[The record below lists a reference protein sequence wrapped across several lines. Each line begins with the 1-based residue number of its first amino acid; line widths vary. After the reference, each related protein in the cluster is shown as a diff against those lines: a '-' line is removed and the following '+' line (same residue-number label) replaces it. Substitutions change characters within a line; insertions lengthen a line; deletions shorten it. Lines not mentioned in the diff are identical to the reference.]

1 MMHVK
6 KTGIILT
13 IVVLLV
19 LSGCSNKEDIKN
31 TLMSNLSN
39 YAMYYASHG
48 EDSGS
53 HFFNYSSIN
62 YEQADFPDHYDLRE
76 KGIVTSVKDQG
87 EYGTCWAFASL
98 AASETNILNELGLT
112 VQEYKEKYGKEI
124 DFSETYH
131 AHFTFNPIQNDDGL
145 DGIVV
150 GEPIDEYDYYYIGGN
165 DLNSMSSLSNL
176 FGPNN
181 ESDYPYNNDP
191 VFQNEERYKNEFMLQ
206 NLDFL
211 VNPHGTNDDGAY
223 KYVEEGTDSIK
234 KALLDGNAVVIS
246 YFASVEE
253 TSLTYEE
260 AYSLVDDVDC
270 DEKTK
275 ELYAKLRSNTA
286 DWNSITKDKALEL
299 VEFRL
304 DINGL
309 EKDLYDLKDRD
320 KDFILS
326 VLVSPYF
333 GYEQDEVF
341 GYVESG
347 QGQPAMNG
355 ETSAQ
360 YTFYPADSNHEVLIV
375 GYDDNYSKDN
385 FIEKHKPPHDG
396 AWIIKNSWGNDT
408 YDNGY
413 FYLSYY
419 DQSIESPVV
428 YNYYLNDEE
437 PSGDIDVYSYDLM
450 CVGGLSSS
458 SFDSKLSLSN
468 VYSINNNGTI
478 FSIGL
483 NTANYNTDV
492 SIEVYKL
499 DSIGD
504 KPDKGKKLYST
515 VETYTYAGYHTHS
528 INNSI
533 DVNQGDIIAVVTT
546 QKANNKYILV
556 NGYSLSKN
564 GYEAIKSGEIEFV
577 RGTYPTRYACSI
589 INQNESYIKYG
600 NTWYDYRDEID
611 DVVSNSKEC
620 GYLTYDNPSIK
631 LFVEVN

>member
-1 MMHVK
+1 MADIK
-6 KTGIILT
+6 KTSLIL
-13 IVVLLV
+13 IAAILLV
-19 LSGCSNKEDIKN
+19 LPGCSTEDNLKD
-31 TLMSNLSN
+31 TLTNNLAR
-39 YAMYYASHG
+39 YATYYASHG

-53 HFFNYSSIN
+53 HFFDYLPSNT
-62 YEQADFPDHYDLRE
+62 EQIVFPDSFDLRD

-87 EYGTCWAFASL
+87 EFGTCWAFASL
-98 AASETNILNELGLT
+98 AGSETNILNELGLT
-112 VQEYKEKYGKEI
+112 TKEYKEKFGKEL
-124 DFSETYH
+124 DFSELYH
-131 AHFTFNPIQNDDGL
+131 AYYTFDPIQNDNNI
-145 DGIVV
+145 DGIIV

-181 ESDYPYNNDP
+181 ESDYPYDSYP
-191 VFQNEERYKNEFMLQ
+191 VFPNEKRYTNEFMLQ
-206 NLDFL
+206 NVDFL
-211 VNPHGTNDDGAY
+211 VNPHGTSDDGTY
-223 KYVEEGTDSIK
+223 KYVEEGTNSIK

-270 DEKTK
+270 DEETK

-286 DWNSITKDKALEL
+286 DWNTITKEKALEL

-309 EKDLYDLKDRD
+309 EKDLYDLKDYD
-320 KDFILS
+320 KDFILG

-341 GYVESG
+341 DYVKSG

-355 ETSAQ
+355 ETGAQ

-385 FIEKHKPPHDG
+385 FVEKHKPPFDG
-396 AWIIKNSWGNDT
+396 AWIIKNSWGEGVYND
-408 YDNGY
+408 GY

-437 PSGDIDVYSYDLM
+437 PAGNIDVYAYDLM
-450 CVGGLSSS
+450 CVGGLSSTP
-458 SFDSKLSLSN
+458 FNSKVSLSN
-468 VYSINNNGTI
+468 VYHIKNDGSI
-478 FSIGL
+478 FSVGV

-492 SIEVYKL
+492 TISIYKL
-499 DSIGD
+499 NSLDD
-504 KPDKGKKLYST
+504 KPDKGKKIYSA

-528 INNSI
+528 VNKNIN
-533 DVNQGDIIAVVTT
+533 VNKGDIIAIVTT

-556 NGYSLSKN
+556 NGFSLSKE
-564 GYEAIKSGEIEFV
+564 GYDAIKSGELEFI
-577 RGTYPTRYACSI
+577 RGTYPTRYAYSVI
-589 INQNESYIKYG
+589 DQNESYIKYG
-600 NTWYDYRDEID
+600 NTWYDYRTEID
-611 DVVSNSKEC
+611 GIVSNSKEC

-631 LFVEVN
+631 LFIEIN

>member
-1 MMHVK
+1 MVGIK
-6 KTGIILT
+6 KISLIL
-13 IVVLLV
+13 IAAILLV
-19 LSGCSNKEDIKN
+19 LPGCSTEDNLKD
-31 TLMSNLSN
+31 TLTNNLAR
-39 YAMYYASHG
+39 YATYYASHG

-53 HFFNYSSIN
+53 HFFDYLPSNA
-62 YEQADFPDHYDLRE
+62 EQIVFPDSFDLRD

-87 EYGTCWAFASL
+87 EFGTCWAFASL
-98 AASETNILNELGLT
+98 AGSETNILNELGLT
-112 VQEYKEKYGKEI
+112 TKEYKEKFGKEL
-124 DFSETYH
+124 DFSELYH
-131 AHFTFNPIQNDDGL
+131 AHFTFDPIQNDNNI
-145 DGIVV
+145 DGIIV

-181 ESDYPYNNDP
+181 ESDYPYDSYP
-191 VFQNEERYKNEFMLQ
+191 SFPNEKRYTNEFMLQ
-206 NLDFL
+206 NVDFL
-211 VNPHGTNDDGAY
+211 VNPHGTSDDGTY
-223 KYVEEGTDSIK
+223 KYVEEGTNSIK
-234 KALLDGNAVVIS
+234 KALLDGNAVAIS

-270 DEKTK
+270 DEETK

-286 DWNSITKDKALEL
+286 DWNTITKEKALEL

-309 EKDLYDLKDRD
+309 DKDLYDLKDCD
-320 KDFILS
+320 KDFILG

-341 GYVESG
+341 DYVESG

-355 ETSAQ
+355 ETGAQ

-385 FIEKHKPPHDG
+385 FVEKHKPPFDG
-396 AWIIKNSWGNDT
+396 AWIIKNSWGEGVYND
-408 YDNGY
+408 GY

-437 PSGDIDVYSYDLM
+437 PAGDIDVYAYDLM
-450 CVGGLSSS
+450 CVGGLSSTP
-458 SFDSKLSLSN
+458 FNSKVSLSN
-468 VYSINNNGTI
+468 VYDIKNDGSI
-478 FSIGL
+478 FSVGV

-492 SIEVYKL
+492 TISIYKL
-499 DSIGD
+499 NSLDD
-504 KPDKGKKLYST
+504 KPDKGKKIYSA

-528 INNSI
+528 VNKNIN
-533 DVNQGDIIAVVTT
+533 VNKGDIIAIVTT

-556 NGYSLSKN
+556 NGFSLSKE
-564 GYEAIKSGEIEFV
+564 GYDAIKSGELEFI
-577 RGTYPTRYACSI
+577 RGTYPTRYAYSVI
-589 INQNESYIKYG
+589 DQNESYIKYG
-600 NTWYDYRDEID
+600 NTWYDYRTEID
-611 DVVSNSKEC
+611 GIVSNSKEC

-631 LFVEVN
+631 LFIEIN